1 MCNSEQNNTKQN
13 FEQYIVTSQRTQAN
27 SDQRIQVES
36 VQSNSSLLE
45 FLKLAESNPNIS
57 LVRIVGNA
65 DNPSRLIVQAN
76 SATINSLQ
84 SNFQGQLLFEKDQP
98 LEMY

>member
-1 MCNSEQNNTKQN
+1 MCNSEQNNTEQN
-13 FEQYIVTSQRTQAN
+13 FEQYIVTP
-27 SDQRIQVES
+27 QRIQVDS
-36 VQSNSSLLE
+36 VQSNSRLLE
-45 FLKLAESNPNIS
+45 FLELAGRNPNIS
-57 LVRIVGNA
+57 IVRIVGNA